1 MSRTQP
7 QPQPQQQ
14 AQPQPPMTAEAM
26 LANINSTLLPLDAPQ
41 IEALDKVATAAN
53 LVSADAG
60 NPFRQ
65 MLRTANGVM
74 QLQALLT
81 PEMMTP
87 IMSLQGTSL
96 GFRTDRDG
104 QNGYPV
110 EIVRNCLIEA
120 VIRGVSPVG
129 NEFNII
135 ASRPYITKEG
145 FGHLLARIDG
155 LRYMITPAIPK
166 INGATA
172 EASVNVRWSYNG
184 KEQEKDLQFS
194 VRVNSGMGA
203 DAINGKATRKARA
216 WLYAQVT
223 GMEVGEG
230 DATDRDSV
238 ARPAVSPLERNV
250 VDVEATPA
258 PAEEEMPRLRKALAE
273 QGVDF
278 EDVKKWFAAQNWA
291 FDNEDY
297 LLANAADIAKSF
309 KAAK

>member
-1 MSRTQP
+1 MPRTAAQPQAQQP
-7 QPQPQQQ
+7 QPQPQS
-14 AQPQPPMTAEAM
+14 PMTAETM
-26 LANINSTLLPLDAPQ
+26 LANINANLLPLDAPQ

-60 NPFRQ
+60 SPFKQ

-96 GFRTDRDG
+96 GFRTDKDNNG
-104 QNGYPV
+104 GYPV

-129 NEFNII
+129 
-135 ASRPYITKEG
+135 SPYITKEG
-145 FGHLLARIDG
+145 FGHLLANIAG
-155 LRYMITPAIPK
+155 LRYMITPNVPK
-166 INGATA
+166 ISNGTA
-172 EASVNVRWSYNG
+172 EAGVNVRWTYNG
-184 KEQEKDLQFS
+184 KEQEKDLVFA
-194 VRVNSGMGA
+194 VRVNAGMGA

-216 WLYAQVT
+216 WLYMQVT

-230 DATDRDSV
+230 DVTDTTATPRQV
-238 ARPAVSPLERNV
+238 VSPLEKNV
-250 VDVEATPA
+250 VDIEATEVKEEPA
-258 PAEEEMPRLRKALAE
+258 EEMPRLRKAFAE
-273 QGVDF
+273 RGVDF
-278 EDVKKWFAAQNWA
+278 DAVKGWFAQMNWA

-297 LLANAADIAKSF
+297 LLQNVESIVHSYKESVR
-309 KAAK
+309 